1 MGSANT
7 VAEAAMTRL
16 NWCLIFALS
25 MFGLAM
31 ALATVW
37 VVPSNA
43 EPVFWLVI
51 FFVCAFCIAR
61 FRSSGHFVHG
71 LLVGI
76 VNSVWVTG
84 AHITFFPQYIAHHA
98 REAAMMQSMPLPNSP
113 RLMMAIMGP
122 LIGVLS
128 GIIIGLLAWIAGR
141 FIRPAV
147 SIATTS

>member
-1 MGSANT
+1 
-7 VAEAAMTRL
+7 
-16 NWCLIFALS
+16 

-31 ALATVW
+31 ALSTVW
-37 VVPSNA
+37 LIPSNA
-43 EPVFWLVI
+43 EPLFWLMI
-51 FFVCAFCIAR
+51 FLICAVCIAR

-84 AHITFFPQYIAHHA
+84 AHIAFFHQYIAHHA

-113 RLMMAIMGP
+113 RLMMAIIGP
-122 LIGVLS
+122 LVGVLS
-128 GIIIGLLAWIAGR
+128 GIIMGLMAWVAGR